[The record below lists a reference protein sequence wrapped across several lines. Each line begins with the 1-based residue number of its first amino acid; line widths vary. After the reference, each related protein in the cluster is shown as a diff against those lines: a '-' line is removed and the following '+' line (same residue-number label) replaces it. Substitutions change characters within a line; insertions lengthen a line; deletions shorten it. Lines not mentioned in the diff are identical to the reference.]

1 MPWSSFQRQWHP
13 SLRAM
18 RFAST
23 ASFSQGLPTFLH
35 KIMRK
40 IRNSYRNLT
49 KPHETSWVLDISVE
63 SHQKCVVGLAGP
75 CFRFR
80 QYHAWKLETAAD
92 LQVGDGVVIRASSE
106 VIAQYISYEENLT
119 CHGKILLL

>member
-1 MPWSSFQRQWHP
+1 
-13 SLRAM
+13 M

-35 KIMRK
+35 KIMRDPK
-40 IRNSYRNLT
+40 LLQ
-49 KPHETSWVLDISVE
+49 KPYETSWVLDISVE